1 MKTVDI
7 KDLLENAV
15 HFGHKTSKWNPKMR
29 NMLFTEHQ
37 GIHIFDLTKTKS
49 HLERALDFLKKATS
63 EGKTVLFV
71 GTKPQAMK
79 IIEDSAKVCNMPFVS
94 KDWIPG
100 LLTNFSTVSRR
111 IEYLRSLKAE
121 RDENDFDKYTKKEGS
136 ILRKTIDKLEASLG
150 GLISMRSV
158 PDVVFI
164 ADCVRNRLAV
174 KEAKK
179 MKIAIVGIV
188 DSNADPDPITYPIP
202 GNDDALKSLT
212 YLIGKVTE
220 AVSEGRKP
228 AAK

>member
-1 MKTVDI
+1 
-7 KDLLENAV
+7 
-15 HFGHKTSKWNPKMR
+15 
-29 NMLFTEHQ
+29 
-37 GIHIFDLTKTKS
+37 
-49 HLERALDFLKKATS
+49 
-63 EGKTVLFV
+63 
-71 GTKPQAMK
+71 MK